1 MDSSISKKNKIIA
14 VANIKNKNFKIL
26 FKDVNLRFD
35 PGEFI
40 AILGESGS
48 GKTTFLNMI
57 SGIDLKT
64 SGKIFFN
71 DKK

>member
-1 MDSSISKKNKIIA
+1 MIEVKDLTKIYPTKERDFIA
-14 VANIKNKNFKIL
+14 L
-26 FKDVNLRFD
+26 KDVNLKFD

-57 SGIDLKT
+57 SGIDLKS
-64 SGKIFFN
+64 SG
-71 DKK
+71 